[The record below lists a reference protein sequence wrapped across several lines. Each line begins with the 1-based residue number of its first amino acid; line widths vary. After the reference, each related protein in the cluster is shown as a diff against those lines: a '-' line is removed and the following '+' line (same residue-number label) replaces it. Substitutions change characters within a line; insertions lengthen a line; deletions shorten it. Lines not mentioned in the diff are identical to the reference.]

1 MNVRRTEPT
10 GVTTLMNLTVTLIE
24 NQFTREPIGYP
35 VLSSMSRMVN
45 KR

>member
-10 GVTTLMNLTVTLIE
+10 GVTTLMNLAVTLIE
-24 NQFTREPIGYP
+24 NQFTREPICYP